1 MVNPQPLSKSVM
13 NLSLQNAD
21 FPAPSQAEGRISPA
35 DSVLYMGDLLENMR
49 KIAQA
54 QNLGVLAHLL
64 ELARM
69 ETRMVAWDQDRP
81 QAIQP
86 VARVTGG

>member
-1 MVNPQPLSKSVM
+1 
-13 NLSLQNAD
+13 
-21 FPAPSQAEGRISPA
+21 
-35 DSVLYMGDLLENMR
+35 MGDLLENMR